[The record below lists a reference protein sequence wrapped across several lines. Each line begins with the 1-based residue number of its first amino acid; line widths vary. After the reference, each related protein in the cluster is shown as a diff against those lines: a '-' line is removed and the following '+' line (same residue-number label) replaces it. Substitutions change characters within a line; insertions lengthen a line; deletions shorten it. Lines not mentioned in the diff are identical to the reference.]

1 MRKFKIGD
9 IAVLELDWEDYQLT
23 ILKEGDNLLRR
34 FGQISIQKI
43 SAGGSLPESTNETVD
58 EIWTLISGKGL
69 LVISDLRE
77 GSPSKNE
84 TVSIEMGTENP
95 FSILIPFGLKH
106 SFSAEIDS
114 EIIRVLT
121 HQEKS

>member
-9 IAVLELDWEDYQLT
+9 IAALELDWDDNQLT
-23 ILKEGDNLLRR
+23 VLKEGDNLLRR
-34 FGQISIQKI
+34 FGQISLQKI
-43 SAGGSLPESTNETVD
+43 NAGDSLPESTNETLD
-58 EIWTLISGKGL
+58 EIWTLISGKGT
-69 LVISDLRE
+69 LVISDLRF

-84 TVSIEMGTENP
+84 TESIEMGTENHL
-95 FSILIPFGLKH
+95 SILIPFGLKH
-106 SFSAEIDS
+106 SFIAKIDS